1 MGRTDVK
8 EVNELIHAPLIPR
21 DRSNSGT
28 TQQIDAPMAASTA
41 PTFVQDFFSSVAII
55 TILKCNFNNSLIIKA
70 VL

>member
-1 MGRTDVK
+1 MINMGRTDVN

-41 PTFVQDFFSSVAII
+41 PRFVQDFFH
-55 TILKCNFNNSLIIKA
+55 L
-70 VL
+70 